1 MGGVVG
7 GIFGGG
13 KSGGSMPMQNPLTQ
27 YNLSTPAY
35 DIKTDIN
42 GTSLSGS
49 LVRQNT
55 PFQQAYDTSF
65 SRIMGTD
72 LPQLRGMVAPNM
84 SLFRTAAMGQL
95 RNQQRK
101 SRSDLVQAANLRGV
115 RGTSFHRDDLNRL
128 DAEFAQKRAETEAQ
142 VAAQELALTSGLLD
156 AEMAMN
162 TNAIAREFQEAGLTQ
177 SQANSLAQLNV
188 QAQSANQQ
196 AMAAQMQADA
206 QRSAGKGSMLGSI
219 FGAGLGAF
227 GKGGAFAPGGSFGG
241 TSGGGTPIV
250 DEILGP
256 SGSSIWGSTAKPT
269 SFGSTAGGA
278 AGYAVGGPFGGFIG
292 STLGDLIF

>member
-1 MGGVVG
+1 MGGVVK

-35 DIKTDIN
+35 DINAGIK

-95 RNQQRK
+95 RNQRLK
-101 SRSDLVQAANLRGV
+101 TRSDLVHAANMRGV
-115 RGTSFHRDDLNRL
+115 AGTSFHGDQLSRL

-142 VAAQELALTSGLLD
+142 VAAQELALTQGLMET
-156 AEMAMN
+156 EMAMN
-162 TNAIAREFQEAGLTQ
+162 TNAIAREFEEAGLTQ
-177 SQANSLAQLNV
+177 SQANALAQLNV
-188 QAQSANQQ
+188 QAQTANQQ
-196 AMAAQMQADA
+196 AMAAKMQADA
-206 QRSAGKGSMLGSI
+206 QRSAGKGSMLGSM
-219 FGAGLGAF
+219 FGAGLGMF
-227 GKGGAFAPGGSFGG
+227 GKGGAMAPGGKWGG
-241 TSGGGTPIV
+241 KTVEKAAGTPIV
-250 DEILGP
+250 DSALGSKGSPIFNWESTP
-256 SGSSIWGSTAKPT
+256 STWSNGSS
-269 SFGSTAGGA
+269 
-278 AGYAVGGPFGGFIG
+278 
-292 STLGDLIF
+292 L